1 MFDYHCPACERRQL
15 VFPSQVDRIV
25 NDDEGI
31 AVLLTCWC
39 GAPGAIRTGRATSH
53 AEHALAS

>member
-1 MFDYHCPACERRQL
+1 MFDYNCPECGKRQL
-15 VFPSQVDRIV
+15 IFPAQITSLV

-39 GAPGAIRTGRATSH
+39 GAPGALRTGRTHES
-53 AEHALAS
+53 